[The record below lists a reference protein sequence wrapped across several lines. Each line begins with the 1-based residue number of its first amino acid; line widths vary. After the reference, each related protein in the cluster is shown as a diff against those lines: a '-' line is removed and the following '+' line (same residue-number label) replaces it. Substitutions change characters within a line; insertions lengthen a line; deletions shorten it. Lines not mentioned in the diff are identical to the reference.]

1 MIQAQHTDMKIAV
14 IIPAFNEGSSIGT
27 IVDKASQY
35 AQVIVINDGS
45 ADNTGISAEQ
55 QGAIVINHPVNLGYD
70 QALKT
75 GMHAALEKGFDFAIT
90 MDADG
95 QHDAAIL
102 RTYIEEFKKGAEVI
116 VGVRNKRQRVG
127 ESIFAVV
134 GNLLWKMKDPLCGMK
149 GYRLSVLANAGHF
162 DTYKSIGTELAIRA
176 VKSGYRLSNVPMQT
190 ISRKDASRFGGGWR
204 PNYRILRALV
214 LALYKAPKFL
224 KPLTLK

>member
-1 MIQAQHTDMKIAV
+1 MTQAQHIDLKIAV
-14 IIPAFNEGSSIGT
+14 IIPAFNEGVSIGAV
-27 IVDKASQY
+27 VDIAKRH
-35 AQVIVINDGS
+35 AQVIVVNDGS
-45 ADNTGISAEQ
+45 ADNTGIAAEQ
-55 QGAIVINHPVNLGYD
+55 QGAIVINHPANMGYD

-95 QHDAAIL
+95 QHDPTIL
-102 RTYIEEFKKGAEVI
+102 KTYIEEFAKGAEVI

-134 GNLLWKMKDPLCGMK
+134 GNILWKMKDPLCGMK
-149 GYRLSVLANAGHF
+149 GYKLSILANAGHF

-204 PNYRILRALV
+204 PNYRILRSLV
-214 LALYKAPKFL
+214 LAICKAPEIL
-224 KPLTLK
+224 KTSHS